1 MCRTPEE
8 LAAHVDEAGALSFRV
23 PLGRGGTELGGIGAA
38 AGSKVG
44 KGGKGGKGGKLGLAR
59 PANFGPGKAV
69 SRRATTK
76 AAAKSKP

>member
-8 LAAHVDEAGALSFRV
+8 LAAPVDEAGALSFRV

-44 KGGKGGKGGKLGLAR
+44 KAGGKGGKGGKLGGR
-59 PANFGPGKAV
+59 PAKRGLSLRTGQSPL
-69 SRRATTK
+69 SERRVL
-76 AAAKSKP
+76 